1 MGHSKMDPNAPGGVG
16 KYLGLA
22 LMLPI
27 SSAVGYG
34 LGYGLDA
41 LFHTTWLRWVL
52 LGFGTVAGF
61 IDLVREAGG
70 DQK

>member
-1 MGHSKMDPNAPGGVG
+1 MPGDPNDAGNVG

-27 SSAVGYG
+27 SSGVGYG

-41 LFHTTWLRWVL
+41 LFHTTWLRWVF

-61 IDLVREAGG
+61 IDLVKEAGG
-70 DQK
+70 EK